1 MAFKMKGSPMQ
12 RNFGIKPSP
21 VKAAGIVTGLVLL
34 GKAIAKSAVG
44 KGAVVAGKAIAK
56 GAAAAGKGAVLAGK
70 AIGKGAKGVAAT
82 KVAGTTVGKLAG
94 QTALGGA
101 VSKGLSFPGSE
112 KRKVQENNIE
122 LRGETYQKRKD
133 KEAKVAE
140 ELRQGLKK
148 SDIIDYDFYDEF

>member
-56 GAAAAGKGAVLAGK
+56 GATAAGKGAVLAGK

-112 KRKVQENNIE
+112 KRKVQEKKDAAQQSKLDALKMQQESMGGDIGT
-122 LRGETYQKRKD
+122 RGRI
-133 KEAKVAE
+133 V
-140 ELRQGLKK
+140 
-148 SDIIDYDFYDEF
+148 